1 MFSPSPSRMPCSAS
15 DVRPIARAGRSQP
28 MALRGL
34 PFPVVASARGR
45 AAARRI
51 ARRVAATC
59 GLLESVLG
67 TAPSVALR
75 VLDRGDWHR
84 HAEVPAYGVTYVAD
98 NGDLVTGASAADP
111 WHDVSDHFAR
121 RLPAPALGALVGV
134 HGVDAENRR
143 GPALDALAESLIVHE
158 VAHLHAAQ
166 TGLTFP
172 TRWLEEAF
180 ANYVLVAVLGE
191 TDPDG
196 LRRVGSLA
204 EAALLLS
211 EDLPAL
217 STFER
222 DFGEMDVVPSVLAEL
237 AITRGVYAA
246 YALEGTVPLARLAE
260 AFRPGTRPRDAD
272 CELGRMLETQVH
284 PALAA
289 IAGTFGNP
297 RAECAD

>member
-1 MFSPSPSRMPCSAS
+1 MFSPSPFRMPCNAS
-15 DVRPIARAGRSQP
+15 DVRPMARTRRSRP
-28 MALRGL
+28 IALRGF
-34 PFPVVASARGR
+34 PFPVVASAREH

-51 ARRVAATC
+51 ARRAAATC
-59 GLLESVLG
+59 SLLERVLG
-67 TAPSVALR
+67 TAPSVTLR

-84 HAEVPAYGVTYVAD
+84 HAEVPAYGVTHVAQ

-121 RLPAPALGALVGV
+121 RLPAAALAALVGV
-134 HGVDAENRR
+134 HGVDADNRR
-143 GPALDALAESLIVHE
+143 GPALDALAESLIAHE

-166 TGLTFP
+166 SGLALP
-172 TRWLEEAF
+172 TRWLEETF

-204 EAALLLS
+204 EAALLLD
-211 EDLPAL
+211 EELPAL

-246 YALEGTVPLARLAE
+246 YAREGTAPLARLVD
-260 AFRPGTRPRDAD
+260 AFHPGARPRDAD
-272 CELGRMLETQVH
+272 YELGRMLATCVH
-284 PALAA
+284 PAIAA
-289 IAGTFGNP
+289 IADTFAGRN
-297 RAECAD
+297 AKLAA

>member
-84 HAEVPAYGVTYVAD
+84 HAEVPAYGVTHVAD

-111 WHDVSDHFAR
+111 WHDVRKLACEQSQKTDLIRGSGTAAAQHKRKVCVR
-121 RLPAPALGALVGV
+121 RLV
-134 HGVDAENRR
+134 HLEKSGRSA
-143 GPALDALAESLIVHE
+143 
-158 VAHLHAAQ
+158 
-166 TGLTFP
+166 GL
-172 TRWLEEAF
+172 
-180 ANYVLVAVLGE
+180 
-191 TDPDG
+191 
-196 LRRVGSLA
+196 
-204 EAALLLS
+204 
-211 EDLPAL
+211 
-217 STFER
+217 
-222 DFGEMDVVPSVLAEL
+222 
-237 AITRGVYAA
+237 
-246 YALEGTVPLARLAE
+246 
-260 AFRPGTRPRDAD
+260 
-272 CELGRMLETQVH
+272 
-284 PALAA
+284 
-289 IAGTFGNP
+289 
-297 RAECAD
+297 